1 MNIAGREI
9 GPGQPPYIIAEVS
22 CNHGGVLS
30 RAIEM
35 IDAAKSCG
43 ADAVKFQAMEPDK
56 ITINCSR
63 PEFTIGDG
71 PWKGKNLYELY
82 ARTQT
87 PFEWFPEI
95 AGRAA
100 NVGITWF
107 ASVFDKTSVDL
118 MVKLGAPALKIA
130 SFEIVDIPLIKY
142 AAQTGLPLII
152 STGMASEDEVMTAA
166 EAVVSATKRWKV
178 SNAILLHC
186 VSGYPT
192 MPAEANLARIK
203 RWSGTKIGISDHS
216 LGPEIPIAA
225 TALGACIIEKHF
237 RLSWHPDTEDSPFS
251 LDESD
256 FFAMAMSVRTTWAA
270 LQQRRIG
277 GAEAA
282 HRPLRR
288 SLFAVE
294 DIKEGEIFRA
304 QDDLAST
311 ANVRSIR
318 PGHGLPPVEIDN
330 VIGKVAARNIER
342 GEPLTWDMVATKA
355 TKAVN
360 ESETKHE

>member
-9 GPGQPPYIIAEVS
+9 GPNLPPYIIAEVS

-30 RAIEM
+30 RAIEL

-63 PEFTIGDG
+63 PEFTIEDG

-142 AAQTGLPLII
+142 AASTDLPLLI
-152 STGMASEDEVMTAA
+152 STGMATEDEVMTAA
-166 EAVVSATKRWKV
+166 EAVVAATKRWKV
-178 SNAILLHC
+178 SNAIMLHC

-192 MPAEANLARIK
+192 MPAEANLGRIK
-203 RWSGTKIGISDHS
+203 KWAGTRIGISDHS
-216 LGPEIPIAA
+216 TGIEIPIAA

-237 RLSWHPDTEDSPFS
+237 RLSWHPETEDSAFS
-251 LDESD
+251 LDETD

-270 LQQRRIG
+270 MQPPVG

-294 DIKEGEIFRA
+294 DIRTGEFF
-304 QDDLAST
+304 T
-311 ANVRSIR
+311 HANVRSIR
-318 PGHGLPPVEIDN
+318 PGHGLPPVMIEEI
-330 VIGKVAARNIER
+330 IGKFAAGDIER
-342 GEPLTWDMVATKA
+342 GQPITRAMINGETK
-355 TKAVN
+355 TTEVVN
-360 ESETKHE
+360 ESETKQE